1 MKPSRILLLFA
12 ASLLAL
18 AATAQVEA
26 STRLVAGTTT
36 MEPGA
41 GLERTIALMD
51 QPGFYCTA
59 GRDSVVRLKA
69 VQARTI
75 ETEPWLSGS
84 SRTVLRLDGS
94 AASHTITGNPSF
106 YFRLDS
112 ATASQWSARLDSAS
126 DQGSASLV
134 PWELVRLMQK
144 NDGRELETMVSN
156 CYVRRAGIAPA
167 DRIPLTHAWVA
178 ADICRLTAEQLPA
191 GEYAWV
197 MRESI
202 PSTKPGLVLYEVGI
216 QEPQTQPR
224 P

>member
-1 MKPSRILLLFA
+1 MKPSRILVQFA
-12 ASLLAL
+12 LSLLAL
-18 AATAQVEA
+18 AAAAQVET
-26 STRLVAGTTT
+26 STRPLVGTAA
-36 MEPGA
+36 MEPGT
-41 GLERTIALMD
+41 GLERAVAQMG

-59 GRDSVVRLKA
+59 GRDSVMRLKA

-75 ETEPWLSGS
+75 ETEPRLSGS
-84 SRTVLRLDGS
+84 RRTVLRLDGS
-94 AASHTITGNPSF
+94 AASLTIPGNPTF

-126 DQGSASLV
+126 NQGSTSLF

-144 NDGRELETMVSN
+144 NDCRELETMVSN
-156 CYVRRAGIAPA
+156 CYVRRAGIGPA
-167 DRIPLTHAWVA
+167 SRIPLALECVA
-178 ADICRLTAEQLPA
+178 TDIFRLTTEQLPA
-191 GEYAWV
+191 GEYALV

-216 QEPQTQPR
+216 QELQTQPR

>member
-1 MKPSRILLLFA
+1 MD
-12 ASLLAL
+12 
-18 AATAQVEA
+18 
-26 STRLVAGTTT
+26 
-36 MEPGA
+36 PGA
-41 GLERTIALMD
+41 ALERAIAQMD

-59 GRDSVVRLKA
+59 GRDSAVRLKA

-84 SRTVLRLDGS
+84 RRTVLRLDGS
-94 AASHTITGNPSF
+94 ASSLSITGNPEF

-126 DQGSASLV
+126 DQGSASLF